1 MSTLPAIMRYI
12 MKAIELLKNNEH
24 EIRKRFGVRK
34 IGIFGSFARGEEK
47 DGSDIDVLVEFQ
59 DNYKTFDNYMDLKF
73 SLEDLF
79 VDEMKLDAIVRNFE
93 IIGEAASNI
102 PAEIRGKYPFVE
114 WRKISDF
121 RNVLAHEYFGINYKI
136 MWDIIK
142 NKLPALQKDI
152 QTILKKEK

>member
-1 MSTLPAIMRYI
+1 MHR
-12 MKAIELLKNNEH
+12 
-24 EIRKRFGVRK
+24 
-34 IGIFGSFARGEEK
+34 
-47 DGSDIDVLVEFQ
+47 
-59 DNYKTFDNYMDLKF
+59 NYKLYLDDILTSVNKIQNYVGDTSYEAL
-73 SLEDLF
+73 L

-102 PAEIRGKYPFVE
+102 PAEIRDKYPLVE

-142 NKLPALQKDI
+142 NKLPKLMQDI
-152 QTILKKEK
+152 KTIKENEAISLNSGNHT